1 MTGSGGHAAAAEAAV
16 NTSNHVY
23 VKSRDFAWVPARV
36 LETDDTTATAVVS
49 VPVYKD
55 EQAIQSD
62 GGRGATKF
70 EMTTVNLTD
79 YPSGALLLQNV
90 DEEGHLRQVDDMVDL
105 PFLHEASSKCR
116 LMDSCAFVFAFLL
129 YFVISQSPCPFSF

>member
-16 NTSNHVY
+16 NTSKSNHVY

-62 GGRGATKF
+62 GGRGAMKSET
-70 EMTTVNLTD
+70 TTVHLAD

-105 PFLHEASSKCR
+105 PFLHEV
-116 LMDSCAFVFAFLL
+116 SC
-129 YFVISQSPCPFSF
+129 

>member
-36 LETDDTTATAVVS
+36 FETDDATATAVVS

-62 GGRGATKF
+62 GGSGATKF
-70 EMTTVNLTD
+70 DNLTD
-79 YPSGALLLQNV
+79 YPSNALLLQNV
-90 DEEGHLRQVDDMVDL
+90 DEEEGHLRQVDDMVDL
-105 PFLHEASSKCR
+105 PFLHEVSSKCR
-116 LMDSCAFVFAFLL
+116 LMDSCSFVFAFLFC